1 MDIIFIHGNYPAQ
14 FKHLAAQLGAQAT
27 HRVYFITAKEEPCTS
42 MDGVNIITFKDAKE
56 SRKDLSS
63 DENILINQVKRG
75 KKVSNI
81 LQELRANGVDP
92 KIIFFHAG
100 NGLSL
105 YLNTVFPKAKTVGIF
120 EWYFSNRCA
129 TLILNQQGQKAY
141 ELISS
146 RNISIESELSKCTA
160 GVVATHWQK
169 SQFPKALQNKLH
181 VIFDGI
187 DLDFF
192 KDFRGD
198 IDKHDIK
205 IQGEDCEVIINT
217 NDKLITYATR
227 GMEPLRGFPQFLK
240 ALPKVLR
247 GNPTL
252 KVIIGGR
259 DRSAYG
265 PPAPSHEGSWKQ
277 RILAEIGEFEGKEN
291 IYFPGLM
298 DYNNYRLMLNRTDL
312 HCYFTLPYVTSW
324 SLFEAYACGA
334 PILTNSSEATTGVLS
349 FHAES
354 IINDIEELYTPKGAE
369 QILRLLNNK
378 RIQPTPK
385 LPEIFSLTQCL
396 KTWQTLINQILTA
409 AE

>member
-14 FKHLAAQLGAQAT
+14 FKHLAAQLGAQAM
-27 HRVYFITAKEEPCTS
+27 HRVYFITAKEEPCTPI
-42 MDGVNIITFKDAKE
+42 DGINILTFKDPKE
-56 SRKDLSS
+56 SIKGFSS

-75 KKVSNI
+75 KRVSNT
-81 LQELRANGVDP
+81 LQKLRANGVDP

-105 YLNTVFPKAKTVGIF
+105 YINTVFPNAKTIGIF

-129 TLILNQQGQKAY
+129 TLILNQQGQNAY

-160 GVVATHWQK
+160 GVVATQWQK
-169 SQFPKALQNKLH
+169 NQFPKALQNKLH

-205 IQGEDCEVIINT
+205 IQGEDCEVIINA

-240 ALPKVLR
+240 ALPTVLR
-247 GNPTL
+247 SNPTL

-265 PPAPSHEGSWKQ
+265 PPAPSHQGSWKQ
-277 RILAEIGEFEGKEN
+277 KILAEIGEFEGKEN

-334 PILTNSSEATTGVLS
+334 PILTNASEATTGTLS
-349 FHAES
+349 FPQHR
-354 IINDIEELYTPKGAE
+354 IIDNIEKLHTSEGSEMILELLG
-369 QILRLLNNK
+369 NK
-378 RIQPTPK
+378 WMDQKPT
-385 LPEIFSLTQCL
+385 LPEIYSLKYCL
-396 KTWQTLINQILTA
+396 KAWQDFINQVLSA
-409 AE
+409 G